1 MNIKP
6 LVQLFVTFFK
16 LGCICFGGG
25 YAIIPLL
32 QIEAVERRKWLTKEE
47 LLDIMAISQTFPG
60 AIFVNS
66 STMIGYKV
74 CGFKGS
80 AVATAASLIPV
91 FTLILVITTFFWNYT
106 ENAYVKKAFSGI
118 LLSVTALI
126 LHSITKMWKSSVRNY
141 FDILLVVLASAAL
154 LLFKLNAV
162 FVILG
167 ALAAGF
173 IYNLRQISNS
183 KERRQK

>member
-1 MNIKP
+1 
-6 LVQLFVTFFK
+6 VTFFK

-106 ENAYVKKAFSGI
+106 ENAYVKKVFRNS
-118 LLSVTALI
+118 LKCYSLI
-126 LHSITKMWKSSVRNY
+126 LHSITKMWKSSSG
-141 FDILLVVLASAAL
+141 ILSIYCWCSGISAL
-154 LLFKLNAV
+154 LLFKLMPVCCN
-162 FVILG
+162 FRSSGGRLIIICGRFPILKKG
-167 ALAAGF
+167 GRNNDETTGTCYFL
-173 IYNLRQISNS
+173 L
-183 KERRQK
+183 